1 MAARAAE
8 QLGQLAERG
17 VPGLAVTAL
26 PQADELLLQTT
37 RGHKRGTPDKKSAI
51 Y

>member
-1 MAARAAE
+1 MAARTVK
-8 QLGQLAERG
+8 QRG
-17 VPGLAVTAL
+17 EFTEGSVLGLAFTAL
-26 PQADELLLQTT
+26 PQADELLLQAT